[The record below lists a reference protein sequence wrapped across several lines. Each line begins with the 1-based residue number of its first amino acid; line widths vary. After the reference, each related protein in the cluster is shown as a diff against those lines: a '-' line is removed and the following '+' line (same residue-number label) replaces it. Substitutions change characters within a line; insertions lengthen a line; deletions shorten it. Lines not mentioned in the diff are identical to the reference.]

1 MSMTCRFFSIA
12 LLVFLASA
20 CGRSEPTVS
29 FSKDVRPVL
38 ESRCGECHTPG
49 NPGYEASQLSF
60 ASYESLMKGTQYG
73 PVVIAGDSASSN
85 LIVLIE
91 GRADPSIS
99 MPHGDSEPLL
109 QSEIDTIKLW
119 IAQGAQNN

>member
-1 MSMTCRFFSIA
+1 MSMTCRFFLMA

-29 FSKDVRPVL
+29 FSKDVKPVL
-38 ESRCGECHTPG
+38 DSRCGECHAPG

-85 LIVLIE
+85 LVVLIE

-109 QSEIDTIKLW
+109 QSEIDVIKLW

>member
-1 MSMTCRFFSIA
+1 MSMTCRIFSIA

-29 FSKDVRPVL
+29 FSKDVRPAL

-85 LIVLIE
+85 GSALRKR
-91 GRADPSIS
+91 RAKARRSASPS
-99 MPHGDSEPLL
+99 
-109 QSEIDTIKLW
+109 
-119 IAQGAQNN
+119 AR

>member
-1 MSMTCRFFSIA
+1 MSMTCRIFSIA

-85 LIVLIE
+85 LVVLIE
-91 GRADPSIS
+91 GRADPSIK
-99 MPHGDSEPLL
+99 MPHAGAPQMSA
-109 QSEIDTIKLW
+109 SEIETIHRW
-119 IAQGAQNN
+119 VEQGAKNN

>member
-1 MSMTCRFFSIA
+1 MSMTCRIFSIA

-29 FSKDVRPVL
+29 FSKDVRPAL

-85 LIVLIE
+85 LVVLIE

-109 QSEIDTIKLW
+109 QGEIDAIKLW